1 MLNILSVNC
10 GSSSLKYQLI
20 DMDTEQVLA
29 KGLIE
34 RIGVSDSIHKQTVQ
48 EKTYETTASIPD
60 HEHAV
65 QLVLQLLVDKEFGA
79 IEKIEDIAA
88 IGHRVVHGGE
98 RFSDSVLI
106 SEEVI
111 EEIQACIELAPLH
124 NPPNLVGIQAFRKAL
139 PNVPAAAVFDTA
151 FHQTMPPSAYLYSLP
166 YEYYKQLGIRKY
178 GFHGTSHKYVS
189 QRAAEILGKPLEQLR
204 LISCHL
210 GNGSSVTA
218 IKNGKSIDTSMGFT
232 PLAGVTMGTR
242 SGDLDP
248 AVIPF
253 LMEKTGKTAQEVI
266 DILNKQSGLLGIS
279 GISNDLRDIESAAAH
294 GEYRSQ
300 LALDIC
306 VDRIRD
312 YIGSYA
318 VALQGVDAIVFTAGI
333 GENSSLIR
341 ERVLE
346 GLDFMGIHFDPS
358 RNAGRGKEMELT
370 TPESPVKALV
380 IPTNEELMI
389 ARETVNIINL

>member
-20 DMDTEQVLA
+20 DMNSEQVLA

-34 RIGVSDSIHKQTVQ
+34 RIGLSESIHKQTVGD
-48 EKTYETTASIPD
+48 KKYEDVRSIPD
-60 HEHAV
+60 HEQAV
-65 QLVLQLLVDKEFGA
+65 QLVLQMLVDPEYGA
-79 IEKIEDIAA
+79 IQTTEDISG

-98 RFSDSVLI
+98 RFSDSVWI
-106 SEEVI
+106 TEEVI
-111 EEIQACIELAPLH
+111 QEIEDCIELAPLH
-124 NPPNLVGIQAFRKAL
+124 NPPNLVGIRAFQKAL
-139 PNVPAAAVFDTA
+139 PSVPAVAVFDTA
-151 FHQTMPPSAYLYSLP
+151 FHQTMPPSSYLYSLP
-166 YEYYKQLGIRKY
+166 YDYYKKYGIRKY
-178 GFHGTSHKYVS
+178 GFHGTSHKYVTH
-189 QRAAEILGKPLEQLR
+189 RAAEILNKPLEELR

-210 GNGSSVTA
+210 GNGSSITA
-218 IKNGKSIDTSMGFT
+218 IKGGQSIDTSMGFT

-248 AVIPF
+248 AVIPYI
-253 LMEKTGKTAQEVI
+253 MEKTGKTAQDVI

-279 GISNDLRDIESAAAH
+279 GISNDLRDIESAAAE

-318 VALQGVDAIVFTAGI
+318 VALQGVDAIIFTAGI
-333 GENSSLIR
+333 GENSDIIR
-341 ERVLE
+341 GRVLE
-346 GLDFMGIHFDPS
+346 GLEFMGVHFDPD
-358 RNAGRGKEMELT
+358 RNVGRGKEIELT
-370 TPESPVKALV
+370 TPDSPVKALV

-389 ARETVNIINL
+389 ARDTVTIINQ